1 MNVRSSIPVTRERG
15 LMGETINA
23 LQRDIDRLFGDF
35 AYAWP
40 TLTGAWPVLGRS
52 VPALTPRMDVV
63 ETDNTLEITT
73 ELPGLEEKDVHVDV
87 ADNVLT
93 ITGEKKAEKE
103 QKDTNYRMFERN
115 YGSFARAV
123 ELPAGTNPESINAT
137 LSNGVLK
144 VVVPRA
150 APARVKTV
158 EVKAAA

>member
-15 LMGETINA
+15 FVGEAVTA
-23 LQRDIDRLFGDF
+23 LQRDIDRLLGDF
-35 AYAWP
+35 AHAWP
-40 TLTGAWPVLGRS
+40 TLTRPWPMFGRGI
-52 VPALTPRMDVV
+52 AELTPSMDVV

-87 ADNVLT
+87 AENVLT

-103 QKDTNYRMFERN
+103 EKDKNYRMFERN
-115 YGSFARAV
+115 YGSFARTI
-123 ELPAGTNPESINAT
+123 ELPIGTNPETINAM

-144 VVVPRA
+144 VVVPKP